1 MENVKT
7 DKKINA
13 KAIDTLHANLDG
25 ALLQPGDEQ
34 YNEASTAWNLH
45 AKQHPALVVMAT
57 CTDDI
62 IAAVQFARDANIGIG
77 VMATGHGVGTPCD
90 GGLLINTSKMC
101 GVKIDPVTQTATVE
115 AGALWK
121 EVILEAYAHGLAGLQ
136 GSSPNVGVVGYTLGG
151 GFSYLGRKYGLNAYG
166 VTAAD
171 IVTADGKLK
180 HVSEDENAELFW
192 GLKGSAGNLGIVTS
206 LEFKLYPLRTVYGG
220 AVFYPVEHAQEA
232 LTLFARWTA
241 NIPDEVTAAFAFV
254 NFPQLPTLP
263 EPLRGRSVVIMRGC
277 YCGEDPQHGEELFS
291 PLRKELGKPIMDTFS
306 ILQVVEMDK
315 ITNDPVDPV
324 GTLQYGCLLSD
335 LTREAIQ
342 TLVKIEGAGSGS
354 PLIFVELRRLG
365 GALTGNAHDM
375 HLMGNR
381 NAQFSMGASGGTHT
395 PEMVTQVSKHL
406 SLLKDQTRPF
416 QTGETFNNSLE
427 VAPDIDRVR
436 SAYTAED
443 WERLVAL
450 KTQYDPT
457 NLFRFNR
464 NIPPQV

>member
-115 AGALWK
+115 AGDLWK
-121 EVILEAYAHGLAGLQ
+121 EVILEAYAHGLAGLP

-180 HVSEDENAELFW
+180 HVSEDENTELFW

-291 PLRKELGKPIMDTFS
+291 PVRKELGKPIMDTFS

-324 GTLQYGCLLSD
+324 GTLQYGCLL
-335 LTREAIQ
+335 
-342 TLVKIEGAGSGS
+342 
-354 PLIFVELRRLG
+354 
-365 GALTGNAHDM
+365 
-375 HLMGNR
+375 
-381 NAQFSMGASGGTHT
+381 
-395 PEMVTQVSKHL
+395 
-406 SLLKDQTRPF
+406 
-416 QTGETFNNSLE
+416 
-427 VAPDIDRVR
+427 
-436 SAYTAED
+436 
-443 WERLVAL
+443 
-450 KTQYDPT
+450 
-457 NLFRFNR
+457 
-464 NIPPQV
+464 